1 MLTARDPR
9 GPVLDASFA
18 VAYSPL
24 QMRTRPTRAII
35 CQDAIAHNLAQIRKA
50 APHSQ
55 VMAILKADAY
65 GHGMVQIAQQL
76 VGLGVD
82 AFAVAYLE
90 EGVALRQ
97 EGICA
102 PILVLGAVVDYQI
115 DAFIRHDLQLT
126 ASSLYKA
133 RCISRAAQQNGRKAR
148 VHIKVDSG
156 MRRIGVRMS
165 NALDFI
171 AQTTELPGI
180 EIVGV
185 FSHLVDAEDAS
196 HRVSSVQLQEFLQ
209 LKEALA
215 ARGLCPPFH
224 LANSAGIFCLPTAA
238 FDIVRPGIALYGVPP
253 GPELASLPL
262 RPALSIHTEVSYVK
276 GIRKDVAV
284 GYGHNWRAPQDGW
297 LATLPVGYADG
308 YPRALS
314 NRAEVLIGGRPH
326 RVVGNISMD
335 QCTVWLGQHRCEVG
349 APCVLM
355 GSQGECSI
363 SAWDLAKHAN
373 TIAYEILCGWSGRV
387 PRSYQGPAPQDQFH
401 DAKDTQHDR

>member
-1 MLTARDPR
+1 
-9 GPVLDASFA
+9 
-18 VAYSPL
+18 
-24 QMRTRPTRAII
+24 MRTRPTRAII
-35 CQDAIAHNLAQIRKA
+35 CTDAIAHNLAQVQKA

-65 GHGMVQIAQQL
+65 GHGMVQVAQHL
-76 VGLGVD
+76 VSLGVD

-90 EGVALRQ
+90 EGIALRQ
-97 EGICA
+97 EGITA

-133 RCISRAAQQNGRKAR
+133 RCMSAAAQKSGRKAQ
-148 VHIKVDSG
+148 VHIKIDSG

-165 NALDFI
+165 NALDFVEQT
-171 AQTTELPGI
+171 AQLPGI
-180 EIVGV
+180 DIVGV
-185 FSHLVDAEDAS
+185 FSHLVDAEAPAHD
-196 HRVSSVQLQEFLQ
+196 VSTAQLQEFLA
-209 LKEALA
+209 LKDALS
-215 ARGLCPPFH
+215 ARGFAPPFH

-238 FDIVRPGIALYGVPP
+238 FDIVRPGIALYGVAP
-253 GPELASLPL
+253 GPDLGQLPL

-276 GIRKDVAV
+276 GIRKGVAV
-284 GYGHNWRAPQDGW
+284 GYGHNWRAPRDGW

-314 NRAEVLIGGRPH
+314 NKAEVLIHGRAH

-335 QCTVWLGQHRCEVG
+335 QCTVWLDQARCEVG

-355 GSQGECSI
+355 GSQGKATI

-387 PRSYQGPAPQDQFH
+387 PRSYQNSAFE
-401 DAKDTQHDR
+401 DR